1 MTEMIKLGSGDLEVE
16 VWTLGARLNGVWF
29 RGETDLVAGSSSE
42 EEASTTGNFKGAVVG
57 PVANRIAGGRA
68 SIDGRDFEFE
78 RNEKGITTLHSGA
91 TGVHALKWDV
101 LERTADSLILN
112 LKLADGFGGFPGNRT
127 LVAEYGVSDD
137 ALTVAFRA
145 TTDAPTWMNL
155 ALHPYWSLGVGR
167 AGLRLQIEADR
178 YTPVDADKI
187 PTGEIAPVAGTPFD
201 LRQLAAP
208 STGIDH
214 NFAFDQPVGR
224 VTLASDA
231 HRLEIETDAPGLQI
245 YTGREIGIAIEPQH
259 WPDAMHHPAFPSIE
273 LRPGT
278 TYSQISTYRFSTL

>member
-1 MTEMIKLGSGDLEVE
+1 MTERIRLGSGDLEIE

-29 RGETDLVAGSSSE
+29 RGEADLVAGSTTE
-42 EEASTTGNFKGAVVG
+42 EEASSTGKFNGAVVG

-68 SIDGRDFEFE
+68 SIDGRDHEFE
-78 RNEKGITTLHSGA
+78 RNENGITTLHSGSD
-91 TGVHALKWDV
+91 GVHALIWNV
-101 LERTADSLILN
+101 LERTADSLILS
-112 LKLADGFGGFPGNRT
+112 LKLPDGFGGFPGNRT
-127 LVAEYGVSDD
+127 LVAEYILRDS
-137 ALTVAFRA
+137 ALTVAFSA

-187 PTGEIAPVAGTPFD
+187 PTGEIASVAGTPFD
-201 LRQLAAP
+201 LRRMASP
-208 STGIDH
+208 SNEIDH
-214 NFAFDQPVGR
+214 NFVLDPPVGR
-224 VTLASDA
+224 VILTSDA
-231 HRLEIETDAPGLQI
+231 HRLEIETDAPGVQV
-245 YTGREIGIAIEPQH
+245 YTGKEIGIAIEPQH

-278 TYSQISTYRFSTL
+278 TYRQFSTYRFSTL